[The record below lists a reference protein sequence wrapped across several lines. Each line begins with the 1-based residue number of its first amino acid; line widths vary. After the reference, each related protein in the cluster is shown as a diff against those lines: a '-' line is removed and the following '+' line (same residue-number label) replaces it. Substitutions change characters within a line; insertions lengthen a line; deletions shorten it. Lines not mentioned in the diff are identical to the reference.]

1 MMLRHCLYYI
11 AAILCLLSISSLSWS
26 DTYPERPITLVVPY
40 GAGGTTDI
48 SARQLAKRAE
58 PLLGQPI
65 VVENR
70 PGGGGIN
77 AMRSVAYAEPDGYTV
92 IATTSSPSFVTPA
105 LRSVGYDV
113 AHDFTPILN
122 YSGPYHGVL
131 VAADSPYH
139 TLDDLLNAAQ
149 TGTRL
154 TYATA
159 GALSGARLSFTA
171 LSRETGAHLQHVPFN
186 GAASATAALLGG
198 HVDIALVPAYRDLVN
213 DGSLRLLAVLDHHQ
227 DPDFPSVPT
236 LSQAGYHI
244 EFPSIVGLMAP
255 AGTPENRMQVLRS
268 AFSEAASSDGFA
280 KVMEKLNQPVRLMS
294 GDELAVLIQKNL
306 KSYQALAEALKR

>member
-1 MMLRHCLYYI
+1 MLLRCLY
-11 AAILCLLSISSLSWS
+11 AVVALFLLSVSPLSWS
-26 DTYPERPITLVVPY
+26 SDAYPERPITLVVPY

-77 AMRSVAYAEPDGYTV
+77 AMRSVAYADSDGYTV

-105 LRSVGYDV
+105 LRPVGYDV
-113 AHDFTPILN
+113 TQDFTPILN

-131 VAADSPYH
+131 VASNSPYH
-139 TLDDLLNAAQ
+139 TLDELLNAAR

-213 DGSLRLLAVLDHHQ
+213 DGALRLLAVLDHNP

-255 AGTPENRMQVLRS
+255 AGTPENRIQVLQS
-268 AFSEAASSDGFA
+268 VFSEVVRSQDFA
-280 KVMEKLNQPVRLMS
+280 QVMDKLNQPVRLMS
-294 GDELAVLIQKNL
+294 GDELSVLIEKNL
-306 KSYQALAEALKR
+306 KNYQALAEALKR